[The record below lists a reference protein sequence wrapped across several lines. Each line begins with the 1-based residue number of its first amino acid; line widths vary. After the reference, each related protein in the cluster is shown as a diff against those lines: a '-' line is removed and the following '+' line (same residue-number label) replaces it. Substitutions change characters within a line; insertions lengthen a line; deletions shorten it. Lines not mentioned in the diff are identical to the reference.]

1 MPDTLTVPLGEMH
14 EDFKTLKEEVQRE
27 TQEVE
32 KLSPVGRSS
41 LLTSL
46 SHLLGKKKE
55 LQDLEQT
62 VRVQSTGSM
71 EGGKCG
77 WWQPLQMGRG
87 TANGT
92 VTKGCG
98 INSRCPS
105 QGCPSSFRLLDY
117 HCPLLSLKEEH
128 QYRVPGS
135 GARPLMARG
144 YHKPMAPPAG

>member
-1 MPDTLTVPLGEMH
+1 MPDTLTVLLEEMH

-55 LQDLEQT
+55 LQDLEQK
-62 VRVQSTGSM
+62 VRAQSTGSM

-87 TANGT
+87 TGNGT
-92 VTKGCG
+92 VTKGCR

-105 QGCPSSFRLLDY
+105 QVHLGCWTTTAPFIPERRTSVQGSRKWGAPSDG
-117 HCPLLSLKEEH
+117 
-128 QYRVPGS
+128 QRVP
-135 GARPLMARG
+135 
-144 YHKPMAPPAG
+144 

>member
-1 MPDTLTVPLGEMH
+1 MPDTLTVLLGEMH

-55 LQDLEQT
+55 LQDLEQM
-62 VRVQSTGSM
+62 VRAQSTGSM
-71 EGGKCG
+71 EEGKCG
-77 WWQPLQMGRG
+77 WWRPLQMGRG

-92 VTKGCG
+92 VTKRCG

-105 QGCPSSFRLLDY
+105 QGCPSAPWLL
-117 HCPLLSLKEEH
+117 
-128 QYRVPGS
+128 
-135 GARPLMARG
+135 G
-144 YHKPMAPPAG
+144 YHWPLYL